1 MAAAAVV
8 PYIMMAVAVAGT
20 AYSVAQSAKAGR
32 MQEAA
37 AAKEAEQSKAAA
49 AQLAQD
55 TAEKHQRT
63 MAVQEATYG
72 ASGLTQEGTPLLM
85 QQESLKQS
93 KEQLRRIYEAGEN
106 QSLSYLASGEELAMA
121 SRAKGNQAILSGI
134 SEVAK
139 TGSNYSWW

>member
-1 MAAAAVV
+1 MAQAV

-20 AYSVAQSAKAGR
+20 AYSVSQSAKAGR
-32 MQEAA
+32 LTKAGAA
-37 AAKEAEQSKAAA
+37 REAEQSRLAA
-49 AQLAQD
+49 AQLARD

-63 MAVQEATYG
+63 IATQEAMYG
-72 ASGLTQEGTPLLM
+72 ASGLTQEGSPLLV
-85 QQESLKQS
+85 QHESMIQS

-106 QSLSYLASGEELAMA
+106 QSLALLSSGEELAMA
-121 SRAKGNQAILSGI
+121 SRAKGTQAVLSGV